1 MSIRDCIGRGVE
13 AGLMD
18 QERAERVLREYDGVF
33 DGLKQNMGH
42 TQAEAEAAR
51 IIVDRARREAFE
63 KRRVTQLQAAA
74 VDRQLRRM
82 ADYKTIRGDANPH
95 GFIVDVVSNRR
106 GSQGQTLDGKYTAV
120 RATLRGQMGEAVVA
134 FRATVV
140 GTRRNA
146 IAEQFGQ
153 QNKVELLN
161 NTTREIFGETTGDPK
176 ARSMAQ
182 AWHKVSEAARTR
194 FNAAGGHI
202 GKLEDW
208 GLPQAHDARR
218 IRKAGYDTWRSEI
231 LPRLD
236 LNKMGERFNDGL
248 PFTAESLEVLLKD
261 AFQAIRSNGHSRRD
275 PSGQG
280 GGKAMANRRADHRF
294 FAFKTADD

>member
-18 QERAERVLREYDGVF
+18 QERAERVLREYDNVL
-33 DGLKQNMGH
+33 DGLKQTWTHPGRGPGGPH
-42 TQAEAEAAR
+42 CRRSGAAR
-51 IIVDRARREAFE
+51 GVE
-63 KRRVTQLQAAA
+63 KRRTTQLQAAA

-106 GSQGQTLDGKYTAV
+106 GSQGQTLEGKYTAV

-153 QNKVELLN
+153 Q
-161 NTTREIFGETTGDPK
+161 TRL
-176 ARSMAQ
+176 SC
-182 AWHKVSEAARTR
+182 
-194 FNAAGGHI
+194 
-202 GKLEDW
+202 
-208 GLPQAHDARR
+208 
-218 IRKAGYDTWRSEI
+218 
-231 LPRLD
+231 
-236 LNKMGERFNDGL
+236 
-248 PFTAESLEVLLKD
+248 
-261 AFQAIRSNGHSRRD
+261 
-275 PSGQG
+275 
-280 GGKAMANRRADHRF
+280 
-294 FAFKTADD
+294 